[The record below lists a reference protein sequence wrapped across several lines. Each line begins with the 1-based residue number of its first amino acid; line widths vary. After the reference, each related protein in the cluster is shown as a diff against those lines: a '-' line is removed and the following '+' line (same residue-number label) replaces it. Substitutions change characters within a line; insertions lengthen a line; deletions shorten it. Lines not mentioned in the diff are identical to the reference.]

1 MPIEESSDNLNQ
13 SPVAAAETV
22 AAARRAHT
30 ASERIALTVAT
41 CGVGHI
47 PLAPGTWGSLL
58 GIVVYVVFLYAS
70 VAASAYSYAHGFDG
84 EQFLALQTTLK
95 LAFLIGIVWLGIWA
109 ATRAEPLLGGK
120 DPGAVIIDEIA
131 GQLVTF
137 LFVPFTLP
145 WWMIPVGFVLFRFFD
160 IWKPYPV
167 RRIEALESGLGV
179 MADDLVAGVYA
190 GTVLSL
196 IMAFY
201 LLV

>member
-1 MPIEESSDNLNQ
+1 MSIEESSDKLNQ
-13 SPVAAAETV
+13 APIAAQETV
-22 AAARRAHT
+22 AAARRAVT
-30 ASERIALTVAT
+30 VSDRAALIIAT

-58 GIVVYVVFLYAS
+58 GIVVYVAFLYAS
-70 VAASAYSYAHGFDG
+70 VPVSAFAYTRGLNA
-84 EQFLALQTTLK
+84 EQFQALQTTLE
-95 LAFLIGIVWLGIWA
+95 LALLIGIVWVGIWA

-145 WWMIPVGFVLFRFFD
+145 MWMIPVGFLLFRFFD
-160 IWKPYPV
+160 IWKPYPI
-167 RRIEALESGLGV
+167 RRVESLESGLGV
-179 MADDLVAGVYA
+179 MGDDLVAGVYA

-201 LLV
+201 LLA

>member
-1 MPIEESSDNLNQ
+1 MSIEESSDKLNQ
-13 SPVAAAETV
+13 TPIAAAETV
-22 AAARRAHT
+22 AAARRAVT
-30 ASERIALTVAT
+30 ASDRAALIIAT

-58 GIVVYVVFLYAS
+58 GIVVYVAFLYAS
-70 VAASAYSYAHGFDG
+70 VPVSAFAYARGLEP
-84 EQFLALQTTLK
+84 EQFQALQTTLE
-95 LAFLIGIVWLGIWA
+95 LALLIGIVWVGIWA

-145 WWMIPVGFVLFRFFD
+145 MWMIPIGFLLFRFFD
-160 IWKPYPV
+160 IWKPYPI
-167 RRIEALESGLGV
+167 RRVEKLESGLGV
-179 MADDLVAGVYA
+179 MGDDLVAGVYA

-201 LLV
+201 LLA